1 LSVIPKDKKRH
12 YCDGRLVNTAI
23 GTFMSH
29 FLGNPVLHYKPQLHP
44 ASVGALFGALEQ
56 SEDQQV
62 LARLNLKLQEQCG
75 EEFSLQFFS
84 GAQLEHIP
92 QSTLLS
98 LAQCYAEV
106 FNESWGEDWT
116 IESALEEIRRCINSD
131 PAYTS
136 VMSLLFREERVV
148 GFSWGF
154 LMDTDSL
161 TETSA
166 PFSCSELKRHE
177 SVEVARYWL
186 TNVSKKNRLLSIREL
201 GVIKEY
207 RLDKAP
213 FLTLPLFEK
222 AKSVDCQVVFFRTK
236 ISSKAF
242 KWSLGVGFV
251 PLQLF
256 MVDGLLLM
264 KGSVKYA
271 MSLLYSS
278 FEQATKR
285 KSQAEIIGNIR
296 RYMCE

>member
-1 LSVIPKDKKRH
+1 
-12 YCDGRLVNTAI
+12 
-23 GTFMSH
+23 MSH
-29 FLGNPVLHYKPQLHP
+29 FLGNPVLHYKPELHP
-44 ASVGALFGALEQ
+44 ASVGALFGALEP
-56 SEDQQV
+56 SEDQLI
-62 LARLNLKLQEQCG
+62 LARLNVKLQEQCG
-75 EEFSLQFFS
+75 EEFYIQFFS
-84 GAQLEHIP
+84 GEQLENIP
-92 QSTLLS
+92 HSTLIS

-116 IESALEEIRRCINSD
+116 IESALEEIRRCINCD
-131 PAYTS
+131 PAYTP

-154 LMDTDSL
+154 LMETESL
-161 TETSA
+161 TENSA
-166 PFSCSELKRHE
+166 PFSCSDLKRHE

-207 RLDKAP
+207 RQDKTP
-213 FLTLPLFEK
+213 FLTLPIFEK
-222 AKSVDCQVVFFRTK
+222 AKSVDCQVTFFRTK

-271 MSLLYSS
+271 MSLLYGSIDD
-278 FEQATKR
+278 AKKR
-285 KSQAEIIGNIR
+285 KSQVEIIGNIR
-296 RYMCE
+296 RYLCE

>member
-1 LSVIPKDKKRH
+1 MGIS
-12 YCDGRLVNTAI
+12 
-23 GTFMSH
+23 MSH
-29 FLGNPVLHYKPQLHP
+29 FPGNPVLQYKPQIHP
-44 ASVGALFGALEQ
+44 ASIGALFGVMEQ
-56 SEDQQV
+56 GQDHV
-62 LARLNLKLQEQCG
+62 ILARLNLKLQDQCG
-75 EEFSLQFFS
+75 EEFYLQFFS
-84 GAQLEHIP
+84 GAQLENIP
-92 QSTLLS
+92 QSTLIS

-116 IESALEEIRRCINSD
+116 IESALEEIRRCINCD
-131 PAYTS
+131 PAYTP
-136 VMSLLFREERVV
+136 VMSVLFREERVV

-154 LMDTDSL
+154 LMGTESL
-161 TETSA
+161 SETSA

-186 TNVSKKNRLLSIREL
+186 THVSKKSRLLSIREL

-207 RLDKAP
+207 RQDKTP
-213 FLTLPLFEK
+213 FLTLPIFEK
-222 AKSVDCQVVFFRTK
+222 AKSVDCQVAFFRTK

-271 MSLLYSS
+271 MSLLYGSI
-278 FEQATKR
+278 EATKKR
-285 KSQAEIIGNIR
+285 KSQVEIVGNIR
-296 RYMCE
+296 RYLCE